1 MCTDEARPTISVVM
15 ATYNGARFLPQQ
27 LDSIAA
33 QSMLPDELIVGDD
46 LSSDATATIIHE
58 FARRNPRIDV
68 RLEMNAQRL
77 GSTANFEAAV
87 RRCRGD
93 IVVFADQDDEWL
105 PQRIERLT
113 SALENDSQAS
123 YAFSD
128 GVLMDGA
135 GQTISGSLFSIIDFS
150 SHERA
155 LFSRGQALRVLM
167 RRNVVTGAT
176 LAVRRSALNALLPF
190 EPGWIHDYYIAVA
203 LETLAHGAL
212 VNEPLIRY
220 RLHAD
225 QQVGMARPSF
235 AAALA
240 YARKQD
246 EAQCVAEAE
255 KFESI
260 SRRLVSWGVPA
271 SHEVFALLRAK
282 AEFNRMR
289 ARMRSHP
296 VGAPLLI
303 ARALLRNWY
312 QQYSLGWKQVLVDLL
327 AIAVASTP
335 G

>member
-1 MCTDEARPTISVVM
+1 MTCTDKPRSTVSVVM
-15 ATYNGARFLPQQ
+15 ATCNGARFLRQQ

-33 QSMLPDELIVGDD
+33 QSMLPQELIVGDD
-46 LSSDATATIIHE
+46 LSTDASVKIVQE
-58 FARRNPRIDV
+58 FARQNPRIDV
-68 RLEMNAQRL
+68 RLETNTHRL

-93 IVVFADQDDEWL
+93 IIIFSDQDDQWL

-113 SALENDSQAS
+113 SVLTQESRAS

-128 GVLMDGA
+128 GMLMDEA
-135 GQTISGSLFSIIDFS
+135 GQALGGSLFSSLDFS
-150 SHERA
+150 PRERHR
-155 LFSRGQALRVLM
+155 FSTGQALQVLM
-167 RRNVVTGAT
+167 RCNVVTGAT

-225 QQVGMARPSF
+225 QQVGVARPSF
-235 AAALA
+235 ATALA
-240 YARKQD
+240 YARKQN
-246 EAQCVAEAE
+246 EVQCVAEAE

-327 AIAVASTP
+327 AIAIA
-335 G
+335 

>member
-15 ATYNGARFLPQQ
+15 ATCNGARFLAQQ

-33 QSMLPDELIVGDD
+33 QSMLPDELVVGDD

-68 RLEMNAQRL
+68 RLETNAQRL
-77 GSTANFEAAV
+77 GSTANFAATV

-113 SALENDSQAS
+113 SALEKDPQAS

-128 GVLMDGA
+128 GELMDGA
-135 GQTISGSLFSIIDFS
+135 GQTMSGSLFSAINFS
-150 SHERA
+150 SHERDR
-155 LFSRGQALRVLM
+155 FSKGQALRVLM

-176 LAVRRSALNALLPF
+176 LAVRRNALHALLPF
-190 EPGWIHDYYIAVA
+190 EPGWIHDYYIAIA
-203 LETLAHGAL
+203 LETLAHGVL
-212 VNEPLIRY
+212 VDEPLIRY
-220 RLHAD
+220 RLHD
-225 QQVGMARPSF
+225 GQQIGVARASF

-246 EAQCVAEAE
+246 EAQCLAEAE
-255 KFESI
+255 KFENI
-260 SRRLVSWGVPA
+260 GRRLVSWEVPA
-271 SHEVFALLRAK
+271 SHEVFMLLRAK

-289 ARMRSHP
+289 ARMRARPAS
-296 VGAPLLI
+296 APLLTV
-303 ARALLRNWY
+303 RALLRNSY
-312 QQYSLGWKQVLVDLL
+312 RNYSLGWKQVLVDLL
-327 AIAVASTP
+327 AVAVA
-335 G
+335 